1 MTSSVTEQLKTKA
14 FVPLI
19 GICAL
24 LNVAAYVVGSGYA
37 LAGAA
42 LGTAVILFTSLATMA
57 LHPVLA
63 RTTPW
68 MGFAAAFGFY
78 WLKISL
84 LGLILTSARLPEVA
98 EPLWFGIV
106 VISGTCWWLTMH
118 LSIVAKARIPVLSE
132 DE

>member
-14 FVPLI
+14 FVPLV
-19 GICAL
+19 GICGL
-24 LNVAAYVVGSGYA
+24 LNVAAYVLGAGYA

-42 LGTAVILFTSLATMA
+42 LGTAVLLFTALTTIA

-68 MGFAAAFGFY
+68 MGFAAAFGLY

-84 LGLILTSARLPEVA
+84 LGIILTSARLPEVA
-98 EPLWFGIV
+98 EPLWFGVV
-106 VISGTCWWLTMH
+106 VISGTCWWMTMH
-118 LSIVAKARIPVLSE
+118 LIVVTKARIPVLPE